1 MTDTISALG
10 GASSVPAETM
20 KQDLAPAP
28 APAESASRRQAPD
41 LGPQRLVIEPV
52 SSHRYVYKVLDSNTG
67 EVIRQLPNEHVEKMI
82 TDPAYQQGGL
92 VKTSV

>member
-1 MTDTISALG
+1 MTDQISAVG
-10 GASSVPAETM
+10 GATPIATDAVKLDEPIAVSAKSSPA
-20 KQDLAPAP
+20 QDL
-28 APAESASRRQAPD
+28 SQ
-41 LGPQRLVIEPV
+41 QRLVIEPV
-52 SSHRYVYKVLDSNTG
+52 SSHRYVYKVLDSQTG